1 MGALTCHDEPV
12 TLATSQ
18 VVELTTPLSVRASFR
33 FPLQSTAARR
43 EVLIGAALL
52 LIPVVGWLLNMG
64 HRIQMVQQMQR
75 GESAWPAWHS
85 WGTLFRH
92 GVITFAGMV
101 YYHAPASICVGLG
114 VAFELSWLVVLGA
127 VLWAGAT
134 ALVPGYMTH
143 YCRTGDV
150 GSIFNPAL
158 SLRRVREGGRAY
170 WHAWLIA
177 GSALLLSFVGLLGFG
192 GFFLVSSV
200 WFWQVAGFSFATVFS
215 QTHALVDRPVD
226 ESPAP
231 AG

>member
-1 MGALTCHDEPV
+1 MVMTVEPAVVVDEESV
-12 TLATSQ
+12 R
-18 VVELTTPLSVRASFR
+18 LTTTLSLGASLR
-33 FPLQSTAARR
+33 FPLQSARSRR

-75 GESAWPAWHS
+75 GEPAWPAWHS
-85 WGTLFRH
+85 WGALLRH
-92 GVITFAGMV
+92 GVITFVGML
-101 YYHAPASICVGLG
+101 YYHAPASVCLGLG
-114 VAFELSWLVVLGA
+114 AAWGLPWLVVLGA
-127 VLWAGAT
+127 VLWVGAT

-150 GSIFNPAL
+150 ASIFNPWL

-177 GSALLLSFVGLLGFG
+177 SSALLLSFVGLLGFG
-192 GFFLVSSV
+192 VFFLVSSV

-215 QTHALVDRPVD
+215 QRHALVD
-226 ESPAP
+226 AP
-231 AG
+231 TD